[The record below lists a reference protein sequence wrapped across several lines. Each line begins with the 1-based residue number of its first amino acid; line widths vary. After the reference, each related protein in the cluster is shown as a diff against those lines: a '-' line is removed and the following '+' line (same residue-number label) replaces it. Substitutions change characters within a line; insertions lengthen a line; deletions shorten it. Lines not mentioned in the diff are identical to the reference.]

1 MNIKSEKGITGMDI
15 AISVIL
21 IAVFVSLISVLSFNI
36 QKTQEDIN
44 RKSEATSYA
53 IKIIEQIKLNGFSKL
68 PEKGTN
74 KIDGF
79 EDGYIIDDKGKTTP
93 YYQEITVKDY
103 SELEGNEEKEP
114 EIIKIITVK
123 ISYKSGNKTE
133 NVEITTDITKEE

>member
-1 MNIKSEKGITGMDI
+1 MDIKSEKGITGMDI
-15 AISVIL
+15 AISVIIITIFISL
-21 IAVFVSLISVLSFNI
+21 IAVLSFNI
-36 QKTQEDIN
+36 QKTQEDIK

-53 IKIIEQIKLNGFSKL
+53 IEIIEELKLNGFSNL

-79 EDGYIIDDKGKTTP
+79 EDGYILDEEGKTTP

-103 SELEGNEEKEP
+103 SELEGNENKYA

-123 ISYKSGNKTE
+123 ISYKSGSETE
-133 NVEITTDITKEE
+133 SVEITTDITKEE